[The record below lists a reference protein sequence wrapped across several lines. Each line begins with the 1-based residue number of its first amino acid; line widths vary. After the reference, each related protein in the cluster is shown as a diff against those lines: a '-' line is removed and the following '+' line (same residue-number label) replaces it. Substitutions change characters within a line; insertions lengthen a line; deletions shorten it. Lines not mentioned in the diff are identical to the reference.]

1 MESRIQFRIENET
14 KLLAQKAA
22 EAKGTT
28 LRCKIGNAF
37 LNFFIHSIH

>member
-22 EAKGTT
+22 ESERDDLK
-28 LRCKIGNAF
+28 
-37 LNFFIHSIH
+37 